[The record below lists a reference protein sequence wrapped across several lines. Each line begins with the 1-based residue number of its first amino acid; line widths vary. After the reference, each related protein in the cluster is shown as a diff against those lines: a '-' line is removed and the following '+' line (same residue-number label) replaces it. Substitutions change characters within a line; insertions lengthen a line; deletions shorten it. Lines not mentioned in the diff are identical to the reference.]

1 MTATTRSN
9 RTPTLVGAGI
19 GLVAF
24 LAVGLL
30 PTLVYGGY
38 AGVILAAGLSG
49 APVGP
54 ALGVKLL
61 IGLGMVLGVLA
72 VAALFTVGGAV
83 VGAAVGALTR
93 GAAGDEAEP
102 SSRGF

>member
-9 RTPTLVGAGI
+9 RTPTLVGAGV

-38 AGVILAAGLSG
+38 AGVVLAAALSG

-54 ALGVKLL
+54 ALGVRIL
-61 IGLGMVLGVLA
+61 IGLGMVLGVA
-72 VAALFTVGGAV
+72 SVAALFTVGGAV
-83 VGAAVGALTR
+83 VGAAIGALTR
-93 GAAGDEAEP
+93 DTASDGAAP
-102 SSRGF
+102 SSRRP